1 MSTHHPL
8 VPPEEKHAHRQEKVM
23 ARLYTRKDLQ
33 LETAELTRRVTTW
46 LLEGDRLERMLV
58 ETKLKDVMVTL
69 GIATDKML
77 ALEGQPLANVGT
89 PQQAKLDQLSGALAA
104 VLQQRGL
111 GTVTVTERKVELK
124 ETEAR

>member
-8 VPPEEKHAHRQEKVM
+8 VPAEEQHATRQKQAM
-23 ARLYTRKDLQ
+23 QRLYSRKDLQ
-33 LETAELTRRVTTW
+33 LETAELTGRVTKW
-46 LLEGDRLERMLV
+46 LLEGDRLERLLA

-89 PQQAKLDQLSGALAA
+89 PQQAKLDQLSSALAS
-104 VLQQRGL
+104 VLQQRGV

-124 ETEAR
+124 ETA

>member
-8 VPPEEKHAHRQEKVM
+8 VPADEQHAHRQAKAM
-23 ARLYTRKDLQ
+23 TRLYTRKDLQ
-33 LETAELTRRVTTW
+33 LETAELTGRVTKW
-46 LLEGDRLERMLV
+46 LLEGDRLERMLT

-77 ALEGQPLANVGT
+77 ALEGQPVVNMGT

-104 VLQQRGL
+104 VLQQRGV
-111 GTVTVTERKVELK
+111 GTVTVTERKVEIQDVG
-124 ETEAR
+124 T

>member
-124 ETEAR
+124 EMEAR